1 MRAIIA
7 WVGLCGV
14 LGAPLGAAETVQA
27 VLARMD
33 REAADFHQ
41 LTARMKRVTYTA
53 ILNDTE
59 TESGAIWLKRSG
71 AKIEMRGEIYGDDA
85 RSFGV
90 RGSEGQMYYP
100 KMKTVQIYDLGKA
113 RSLVDQFLLLGFGSS
128 GKDIQKNYTVKVAG
142 EDVVGGQKTTRLELL
157 PHSKQL
163 QEQITR
169 VEVWIPLNA
178 GHPVQQ
184 KFFKPANN
192 YDLVVYS
199 EILVNPG
206 LPDSEFRLA
215 LPADVKPE
223 YPQR

>member
-1 MRAIIA
+1 LRAIIA
-7 WVGLCGV
+7 FLGLCAT

-33 REAADFHQ
+33 READGFSQ
-41 LTARMKRVTYTA
+41 LTARLQRVTYTA

-59 TESGAIWLKRSG
+59 KESGAIWLKRSG
-71 AKIEMRGEIYGDDA
+71 AKIEMRGEIFGDDA

-142 EDVVGGQKTTRLELL
+142 EEVVGGQKTTRLELI
-157 PHSKQL
+157 PKSKQM

-184 KFFKPANN
+184 KFWKPANN
-192 YDLVVYS
+192 YDLVAYS
-199 EILVNPG
+199 DIKVNPG
-206 LPDSEFRLA
+206 LPDSAFRLA

-223 YPQR
+223 YPQK

>member
-1 MRAIIA
+1 M
-7 WVGLCGV
+7 
-14 LGAPLGAAETVQA
+14 LGAPLDAAETLQA

-33 REAADFHQ
+33 KEAADFSQ
-41 LTARMKRVTYTA
+41 LTAKLKRVTYTA

-71 AKIEMRGEIYGDDA
+71 AKIEMRGEIFGDDA

-128 GKDIQKNYTVKVAG
+128 GKDIRKNFTVTVAG
-142 EDVVGGQKTTRLELL
+142 EEVIGGQKTTRLILL
-157 PHSKQL
+157 PTSKQM

-184 KFFKPANN
+184 KFLKPADN

-199 EILVNPG
+199 DIKVNPG
-206 LPDSEFRLA
+206 LPDSAFRLT
-215 LPADVKPE
+215 LPDVKRE